1 LPLLKSVNEDANLGI
16 NKVKYE
22 GFKKNEN
29 KQEERTRAGPEEKK
43 KREAKHLNR

>member
-43 KREAKHLNR
+43 KERSQALK